1 MAAVVKGG
9 LWDAQLKGAVSAEKA
24 VCRSSL
30 PGDLLKRSASQRTKA
45 GNCLME
51 RYPVSIGDLEKT
63 G

>member
-1 MAAVVKGG
+1 MGFT
-9 LWDAQLKGAVSAEKA
+9 AEGVG
-24 VCRSSL
+24 VCRKGCL
-30 PGDLLKRSASQRTKA
+30 QIQPAGDLLKRGASQRTKA